1 MERGRYVT
9 PEKGEVLRAY
19 SQSIG
24 MDEEELCKFCQNVL
38 EANGFEVVERITLL
52 AEHVDV

>member
-1 MERGRYVT
+1 MSA
-9 PEKGEVLRAY
+9 PEKDEVLRAY

-24 MDEEELCKFCQNVL
+24 MDEEELCKFCRNVL

-52 AEHVDV
+52 DEDLDV